1 MAEWEDPVKFRGNMT
16 NHQKMYDFERDI
28 LRVKNPLDTDFTFI
42 YDQLPVTVIA
52 HGTKDMER
60 YFVRR
65 YIDQMI
71 GHIYNL
77 FAEKKMVEAEETFK
91 RTHPDIMDD
100 PYLINQQIYLKMKR
114 SDDPEFQ
121 KKVIADCIVGV
132 VKKYGSDRQLPR
144 GVENGRLDPNTPLYM
159 SLIDGFKTLADDD
172 TLKPKADEVKEPEAQ
187 VQLG

>member
-1 MAEWEDPVKFRGNMT
+1 MPDYIDPVRYRGNMT
-16 NHQKMYDFERDI
+16 NHQKMYDFERDT

-42 YDQLPVTVIA
+42 YDQIPVTVVSM
-52 HGTKDMER
+52 GTKDMER

-65 YIDQMI
+65 YIDAMI
-71 GHIYNL
+71 GHIYNI
-77 FAEKKMVEAEETFK
+77 FAEKKMTDAEESFR
-91 RTHPDIMDD
+91 RTHPDVMDD

-132 VKKYGSDRQLPR
+132 VKKYGSDRQLPKQ
-144 GVENGRLDPNTPLYM
+144 VINGRLDPNTPLYQ
-159 SLIDGFKTLADDD
+159 SLIDGFKTI
-172 TLKPKADEVKEPEAQ
+172 TDEPVNTDPVIDEAT